1 MSSRT
6 RTRSTTEESF
16 YYEDDLNFDLESLSE
31 DELEDLLF
39 EEENEKK
46 ENGFFNLPVMAGLS
60 IIMVGIAYLFQE
72 MGLSP
77 FAIDLTQIIALL
89 PWLAGVLI
97 ILLGFGV
104 LSWRPKKKKKK
115 IRKAKT
121 VETPSGKKRVVV
133 EEKTTDKSKRLSKS
147 RDKKVAGVAAG
158 IAEYFNID
166 PTIVRIA
173 FVIGTVASGGP
184 FLLAYLLL
192 AMVMPKPEI
201 LTREERITIIR
212 DS

>member
-6 RTRSTTEESF
+6 RTRSTSEESF

-133 EEKTTDKSKRLSKS
+133 EEKSNNKARRLAKS

-192 AMVMPKPEI
+192 AMVMPKPEV

>member
-6 RTRSTTEESF
+6 RNRSTTDESF
-16 YYEDDLNFDLESLSE
+16 RYEDDLNFDLESLSE
-31 DELEDLLF
+31 DELEEMLF
-39 EEENEKK
+39 DEDEEKK
-46 ENGFFNLPVMAGLS
+46 ENSFFNLPVMAGLS

-77 FAIDLTQIIALL
+77 FAIDLSQIIALL
-89 PWLAGVLI
+89 PWIAGVLI

-115 IRKAKT
+115 VRKT
-121 VETPSGKKRVVV
+121 VKTPSGKTRVVV
-133 EEKTTDKSKRLSKS
+133 EDDPKGKSKRLSKS

-184 FLLAYLLL
+184 FLIAYLLL
-192 AMVMPKPEI
+192 AAVMPKPEP
-201 LTREERITIIR
+201 RSAEERIRIIR